1 MENFVLPGPEQL
13 RGSMAALSV
22 TAVLLL
28 ILPILFV
35 LVWKRRCGKA
45 VSLVPLVFGAV
56 GFLVT
61 VRVLELGVHMVC
73 IVLDNPVSRFING
86 HTWAYVLYGI
96 SMAGIFEECGRYVIL
111 RFLMKKHRGRENSVM
126 YGIGHGGI
134 EVWAITLVG
143 VISMLAVD
151 LTVSA
156 QGVEGALSM
165 MGLSGG
171 ATETMMN
178 SAEAALA
185 AATGFGPLTAGLTVF
200 ERVCAMLAHI
210 GLTVIVAYGVESGK
224 KRYLAGAVL
233 AHAVFD
239 IFPALYQRGVVSMAA
254 VEIWAAVCVAAL
266 MAASVW
272 LYRKFPRDRGDTREP
287 LTAPR

>member
-1 MENFVLPGPEQL
+1 MENFVLPGPDQL
-13 RGSMAALSV
+13 QSSIVNLGV
-22 TAVLLL
+22 TAVLLFV
-28 ILPILFV
+28 LPILFV
-35 LVWKRRCGKA
+35 LVWKLRCKKA

-86 HTWAYVLYGI
+86 NTWAYVLYGVA
-96 SMAGIFEECGRYVIL
+96 MAGIFEECGRYVIL
-111 RFLMKKHRGRENSVM
+111 RFLMKKHRGRENAVM

-143 VISMLAVD
+143 AVSMLAVD
-151 LTVSA
+151 LAVSA
-156 QGVEGALSM
+156 QGLEGALNM

-171 ATETMMN
+171 ASETMMK

-185 AATGFGPLTAGLTVF
+185 AATGFGPLTAVLTLF

-210 GLTVIVAYGVESGK
+210 GFTMIVAYGVEVRQ
-224 KRYLAGAVL
+224 KRYLLGAVL
-233 AHAVFD
+233 GHAVFD
-239 IFPALYQRGVVSMAA
+239 IFPALYQRGVVSMA
-254 VEIWAAVCVAAL
+254 VEEVWVAVCTAAL
-266 MAASVW
+266 IGVCVYLYKKYPSV
-272 LYRKFPRDRGDTREP
+272 RESGREH
-287 LTAPR
+287 LTAAR

>member
-1 MENFVLPGPEQL
+1 MENFVLPSPEQL
-13 RGSMAALSV
+13 RSSMVSLGIAG
-22 TAVLLL
+22 VLLL

-35 LVWKRRCGKA
+35 LVWRRRCGKA

-86 HTWAYVLYGI
+86 NTWAYVLYGV

-185 AATGFGPLTAGLTVF
+185 AATGFGPLTAALTVF

-210 GLTVIVAYGVESGK
+210 GFTIIVAYGVEVRR
-224 KRYLAGAVL
+224 KRYLLGAVL
-233 AHAVFD
+233 GHAVFD
-239 IFPALYQRGVVSMAA
+239 IFPGLYQRGVVTMAA
-254 VEIWAAVCVAAL
+254 EEIWVAVCVAAL
-266 MAASVW
+266 MAVSVW
-272 LYRKFPRDRGDTREP
+272 LYKKLPARQET
-287 LTAPR
+287 